1 MLIFIFWSSKSRSGR
16 GGTGEEVGKQFRSPA
31 GDSPISRI
39 DEDSRDPRPP
49 PLYLVLRRSRIRR
62 RRRMSPRA
70 LPLQFATCTSCCVA
84 RRRRE
89 GRFSSTGHA
98 SLSLALRCSVFPL
111 LKFQVLTTLFV
122 PKSFMLLLIFRDEIF
137 GVTFQV
143 KRLLSYSSLA
153 N

>member
-1 MLIFIFWSSKSRSGR
+1 MLIFIFWSSKSRSG

-39 DEDSRDPRPP
+39 HDDSRDPRPP

-62 RRRMSPRA
+62 RRSMSPRA
-70 LPLQFATCTSCCVA
+70 LPLQFATCTSCRVA

-98 SLSLALRCSVFPL
+98 SLSRSKKKVSSFNHSCR
-111 LKFQVLTTLFV
+111 
-122 PKSFMLLLIFRDEIF
+122 PKIFYVVNISGEIF

-143 KRLLSYSSLA
+143 KRLLSSLA